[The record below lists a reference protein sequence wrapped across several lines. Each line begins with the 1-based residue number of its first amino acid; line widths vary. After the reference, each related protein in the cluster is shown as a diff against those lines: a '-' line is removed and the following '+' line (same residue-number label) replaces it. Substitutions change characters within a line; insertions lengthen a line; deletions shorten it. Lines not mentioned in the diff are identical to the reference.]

1 MAFSLE
7 GLDTQPTCI
16 SSPNLEKLVKIRS
29 RPFSRSLLLSNTNV
43 SLSTYIM
50 QNNSKV
56 SPELKDIGL
65 WLTIWTVERGELLCS
80 DNVVFLSPLFVYYL
94 YIVLENSMTRNRK
107 RTRAMISPLLS
118 PTLKGMK
125 VSIFSI
131 SSITTLFFKIL
142 RLYRKSGEELHIYL
156 GCKSGVFDWRCRKL
170 LPDLTTQPNLISCVC
185 AIGVIRSL
193 R

>member
-43 SLSTYIM
+43 SLSTCIM

-65 WLTIWTVERGELLCS
+65 WLTIWTVERGELLFLE
-80 DNVVFLSPLFVYYL
+80 NMVFVNPLFVYSL
-94 YIVLENSMTRNRK
+94 YIVSENAITRKRK
-107 RTRAMISPLLS
+107 RTGAMISPFLS
-118 PTLKGMK
+118 PTLKGIK

-131 SSITTLFFKIL
+131 TSITTLFCKIL
-142 RLYRKSGEELHIYL
+142 
-156 GCKSGVFDWRCRKL
+156 
-170 LPDLTTQPNLISCVC
+170 
-185 AIGVIRSL
+185 
-193 R
+193 